1 MEAAMRWIAVL
12 TVCVLAWSPTG
23 ALAFESN
30 ADDNGGLGYMLAL
43 MQTVTGIAAQ
53 SDDPK
58 VVEKRMDEV
67 FAGRN
72 PEANRAAAGLLDEMT
87 RDMSAEERQSFV
99 AIARNLMVIAR
110 RDQTRSI
117 AQAGP
122 LASFDASRALS
133 ARKELNAM
141 GLRYYDAD
149 QFLEAVKRDDAL
161 AVALYIEGRGVN
173 LEARDAEGRTA
184 LDIARAKG
192 NRQIVALLSAAR

>member
-1 MEAAMRWIAVL
+1 
-12 TVCVLAWSPTG
+12 
-23 ALAFESN
+23 
-30 ADDNGGLGYMLAL
+30 
-43 MQTVTGIAAQ
+43 
-53 SDDPK
+53 
-58 VVEKRMDEV
+58 MDEV

-110 RDQTRSI
+110 REQARSI